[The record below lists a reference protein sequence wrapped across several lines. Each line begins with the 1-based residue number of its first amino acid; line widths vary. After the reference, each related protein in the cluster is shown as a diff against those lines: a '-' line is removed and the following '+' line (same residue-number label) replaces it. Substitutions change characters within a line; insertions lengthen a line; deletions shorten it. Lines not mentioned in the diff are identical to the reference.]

1 MAKRMA
7 PLDSAHQIGVST
19 VSRKVFTVDE
29 GVCRWRIK
37 NREIGSVFASALGT
51 RGDMAKR
58 MAPLDSA
65 HRIGVSPLSSEV
77 LT

>member
-19 VSRKVFTVDE
+19 LSRKVFTVVE
-29 GVCRWRIK
+29 GVCRRIK
-37 NREIGSVFASALGT
+37 NREIGNVFASALGT

-58 MAPLDSA
+58 AAPLDSA
-65 HRIGVSPLSSEV
+65 HQIGVSPLSREA

>member
-1 MAKRMA
+1 MAA
-7 PLDSAHQIGVST
+7 LNSASQIGLTTIS
-19 VSRKVFTVDE
+19 KDILTVDE
-29 GVCRWRIK
+29 GVCRWRIT
-37 NREIGSVFASALGT
+37 NREIGNVFASALGT

-65 HRIGVSPLSSEV
+65 HRIGVSPLSREV

>member
-1 MAKRMA
+1 MV
-7 PLDSAHQIGVST
+7 PLDSAHQIGVFTLSWE
-19 VSRKVFTVDE
+19 VLTVDE

-37 NREIGSVFASALGT
+37 NRKIRDGFASALGT

-58 MAPLDSA
+58 MAPLDSV
-65 HRIGVSPLSSEV
+65 HRIAVSPLSREV

>member
-1 MAKRMA
+1 MDLA
-7 PLDSAHQIGVST
+7 DQIGVST
-19 VSRKVFTVDE
+19 LSRKAFTVDE

-37 NREIGSVFASALGT
+37 NREMGNTFAPALGT

-58 MAPLDSA
+58 AAPLDSE
-65 HRIGVSPLSSEV
+65 HQIGVSPLSKEV

>member
-1 MAKRMA
+1 MAA
-7 PLDSAHQIGVST
+7 LNSASQIGLTTIS
-19 VSRKVFTVDE
+19 KDILTVDE

-37 NREIGSVFASALGT
+37 NREIGNVFASALGT

-65 HRIGVSPLSSEV
+65 HQIGVSPLSREA

>member
-1 MAKRMA
+1 MAA
-7 PLDSAHQIGVST
+7 LNSASRIGLTTIS
-19 VSRKVFTVDE
+19 KDILTVDE

-37 NREIGSVFASALGT
+37 NREIGNIFASALGT

-58 MAPLDSA
+58 SPPLDSA
-65 HRIGVSPLSSEV
+65 HQIGVSPLSREA